1 LLNIFTLIKEFT
13 LAILF
18 SITTIRANSFF
29 CTLFDMF
36 HAIQV
41 ASVTRISNALTFAS
55 HTFFQNHGFLYMQVP
70 IITTTDSEGFTE
82 KFVATTLFGKVG
94 KMEKSNAIT
103 ETEGISLEVIK
114 SAVKE
119 KSNLVEE
126 LKRSE
131 SNREAL
137 AAALQDL
144 RKTNELA
151 SQLEAKE
158 KSKPGTSL
166 KVERVNF
173 SEDFFSCQTYLT
185 VSGRLH
191 LESYACALGNVYSVG
206 PRFEADCAK
215 PVAEMS
221 MIEIEMAFS
230 QLEV

>member
-1 LLNIFTLIKEFT
+1 ML
-13 LAILF
+13 
-18 SITTIRANSFF
+18 
-29 CTLFDMF
+29 

-70 IITTTDSEGFTE
+70 IITTIDSEGFTE
-82 KFVATTLFGKVG
+82 KFVATTLFGKKVG
-94 KMEKSNAIT
+94 KMGKSNTIT

-119 KSNLVEE
+119 KGNLVED

-206 PRFEADCAK
+206 PRFQADCAK

>member
-1 LLNIFTLIKEFT
+1 
-13 LAILF
+13 
-18 SITTIRANSFF
+18 
-29 CTLFDMF
+29 MF

-55 HTFFQNHGFLYMQVP
+55 HTFFHNHGFLYMQVP

-82 KFVATTLFGKVG
+82 KFLVTTLFGKAG
-94 KMEKSNAIT
+94 KRGKSNAIT
-103 ETEGISLEVIK
+103 EIEGISLEVIK

-119 KSNLVEE
+119 KGNLVEE
-126 LKRSE
+126 LKRSD
-131 SNREAL
+131 SNKEAL
-137 AAALQDL
+137 AAAVQDL

-158 KSKPGTSL
+158 KSKPGSSL
-166 KVERVNF
+166 NVENVNF

-185 VSGRLH
+185 SSGRLH
-191 LESYACALGNVYSVG
+191 LESYACALGNVYSIG
-206 PRFEADCAK
+206 PRFQADCAK